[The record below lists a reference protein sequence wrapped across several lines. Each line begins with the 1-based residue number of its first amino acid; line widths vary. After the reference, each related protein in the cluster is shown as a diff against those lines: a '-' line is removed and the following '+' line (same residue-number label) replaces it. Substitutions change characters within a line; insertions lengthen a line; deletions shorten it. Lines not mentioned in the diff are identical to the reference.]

1 MTAVASGTMLNSMRT
16 GDEPSHARSPLRGR
30 LALAGFGLVF
40 ALIAAAVLA
49 GMGHTGV
56 ALAFVAVAVLAVVD
70 IAVVV
75 AHLRQGPH
83 YQPGPGVPPYRPVQ
97 AERRV
102 PPHRDSPSASTR
114 QRRYLLLMGT
124 CLGLLLI
131 SWVFVRLISVPAA
144 VVLTLIAM
152 FIPPLAALIGNVS
165 PFEKRP
171 NRDATD
177 SPTRDDG
184 K

>member
-1 MTAVASGTMLNSMRT
+1 MLTSMRT

-40 ALIAAAVLA
+40 ALIAAGVLA
-49 GMGHTGV
+49 GMGHRGV

-70 IAVVV
+70 IGVV
-75 AHLRQGPH
+75 AVHLRQGPH
-83 YQPGPGVPPYRPVQ
+83 YQPGPGVPPYRPVPP
-97 AERRV
+97 ERRAT
-102 PPHRDSPSASTR
+102 PPRDRPPASTR
-114 QRRYLLLMGT
+114 QRRYLLLMAT
-124 CLGLLLI
+124 CLGLLLV
-131 SWVFVRLISVPAA
+131 SWVFVRLVSVPAA

-152 FIPPLAALIGNVS
+152 VIPPLAALIGNVS
-165 PFEKRP
+165 PFETRP

-177 SPTRDDG
+177 SPTHDDG

>member
-1 MTAVASGTMLNSMRT
+1 MTAVASGAMLKSMRT
-16 GDEPSHARSPLRGR
+16 GDEPSHARSPLRAR

-40 ALIAAAVLA
+40 ALIAAGVLA

-83 YQPGPGVPPYRPVQ
+83 YQPGPDVPPYRPLP
-97 AERRV
+97 AERRTA
-102 PPHRDSPSASTR
+102 PRRESPSASTR

-124 CLGLLLI
+124 CLGLLLV

-152 FIPPLAALIGNVS
+152 VIPPFAALVGNVN
-165 PFEKRP
+165 PFGTRP

-177 SPTRDDG
+177 SPTHDDG

>member
-1 MTAVASGTMLNSMRT
+1 MLNSMRT
-16 GDEPSHARSPLRGR
+16 GDEPSHARSPLRAR

-40 ALIAAAVLA
+40 ALIAAGVLA

-75 AHLRQGPH
+75 AHLRKGPH
-83 YQPGPGVPPYRPVQ
+83 YQPGPGVPPYRPVP
-97 AERRV
+97 AERHAT
-102 PPHRDSPSASTR
+102 PPRERPSAGTR
-114 QRRYLLLMGT
+114 QRRYLVLMGT
-124 CLGLLLI
+124 CLGLLLV
-131 SWVFVRLISVPAA
+131 SWVFVRLISVTAA
-144 VVLTLIAM
+144 VILTLIAM
-152 FIPPLAALIGNVS
+152 VIPPLAALIGNVS
-165 PFEKRP
+165 PFETRP

-177 SPTRDDG
+177 SPTPDDG

>member
-1 MTAVASGTMLNSMRT
+1 MRT
-16 GDEPSHARSPLRGR
+16 GDEPSHARSPLRAR

-40 ALIAAAVLA
+40 ALIAAGVLA

-56 ALAFVAVAVLAVVD
+56 ALAFVAAAVLAVVD

-75 AHLRQGPH
+75 VHLRQGPH
-83 YQPGPGVPPYRPVQ
+83 YQPGPGVPPYRPVPE
-97 AERRV
+97 ERR
-102 PPHRDSPSASTR
+102 PAPHRARASASTR

-124 CLGLLLI
+124 CLGLLLV

-152 FIPPLAALIGNVS
+152 VIPPLAALIGNVS
-165 PFEKRP
+165 PFETRP
-171 NRDATD
+171 NEDTTD
-177 SPTRDDG
+177 SPTPDDG
-184 K
+184 T